1 MELFAAG
8 CLKAILEKYAEPA
21 LKKVI
26 EIHKDEW
33 EKFKVDFDIAFLK
46 YLKNSYEKY
55 SKIKTILYRTSPQY
69 IYDFFEVP
77 FLEHR
82 GSDRFKAVS
91 VDDILEISNFI
102 IIQGTGGIGKS
113 TLMKHLFINELEQK
127 SLIPV
132 FLELKDINDLEKN
145 YEINDIGIF

>member
-1 MELFAAG
+1 MAAQWTRRK
-8 CLKAILEKYAEPA
+8 LQ
-21 LKKVI
+21 KKDVT
-26 EIHKDEW
+26 D
-33 EKFKVDFDIAFLK
+33 
-46 YLKNSYEKY
+46 
-55 SKIKTILYRTSPQY
+55 
-69 IYDFFEVP
+69 
-77 FLEHR
+77 
-82 GSDRFKAVS
+82 
-91 VDDILEISNFI
+91 FI

>member
-46 YLKNSYEKY
+46 YLKNSYAKY
-55 SKIKTILYRTSPQY
+55 S
-69 IYDFFEVP
+69 
-77 FLEHR
+77 
-82 GSDRFKAVS
+82 
-91 VDDILEISNFI
+91 
-102 IIQGTGGIGKS
+102 
-113 TLMKHLFINELEQK
+113 
-127 SLIPV
+127 
-132 FLELKDINDLEKN
+132 
-145 YEINDIGIF
+145 

>member
-1 MELFAAG
+1 M
-8 CLKAILEKYAEPA
+8 AEQWIRRK
-21 LKKVI
+21 LQKKDVT
-26 EIHKDEW
+26 D
-33 EKFKVDFDIAFLK
+33 
-46 YLKNSYEKY
+46 
-55 SKIKTILYRTSPQY
+55 
-69 IYDFFEVP
+69 
-77 FLEHR
+77 
-82 GSDRFKAVS
+82 
-91 VDDILEISNFI
+91 FI

>member
-1 MELFAAG
+1 MAAQWIRRK
-8 CLKAILEKYAEPA
+8 LQ
-21 LKKVI
+21 KKDVT
-26 EIHKDEW
+26 D
-33 EKFKVDFDIAFLK
+33 
-46 YLKNSYEKY
+46 
-55 SKIKTILYRTSPQY
+55 
-69 IYDFFEVP
+69 
-77 FLEHR
+77 
-82 GSDRFKAVS
+82 
-91 VDDILEISNFI
+91 FI